1 MGHRLA
7 YTIDMFA
14 NVSITFRVGIACDK
28 GGTPGFPLPEDD
40 KERLLRTYRA
50 VLEAVPDL
58 SKAIDNA
65 NGQKLEEAL
74 EMVQE
79 GVTCCRTDD
88 CGSLKWPGLNYVLLN
103 TSALVPSIPP
113 TDTSKSLRGFHHPQL
128 ACLLCLHKYISE
140 FDQSPNQYVDCILNG
155 DLIFKVWPLP
165 SFLYDQTKPYNLD
178 DIQDGLFHGHVL
190 FYKHIFCGCSTA
202 VGASTIAT
210 KPSKN
215 KIHSIKEV
223 SEFTIAYTVV
233 MAYFTLSSEE
243 MFRKAA
249 GGLVYGDFYCTI
261 ISLFEEKE
269 TDLWVKETLA
279 WWNQQIYGNNS
290 SEDSNGDLG
299 SEEEWQAVIAQ
310 RAAHRQLNRVN
321 SVSIDPV
328 LRGASAT
335 ASTSSVHNGM
345 QAATT
350 VSSGIAFSSVHNRM
364 QTTTTINTDSAFS
377 SAHNGMETATTVNT
391 DSTLSSVH
399 NEMHLAP
406 LPLSSPEPEARP
418 PPHSTA
424 SRGGP
429 KGRGRGRGRGARQGA

>member
-1 MGHRLA
+1 
-7 YTIDMFA
+7 MFA
-14 NVSITFRVGIACDK
+14 NISIAFGVGIACDK
-28 GGTPGFPLPEDD
+28 GGTPGFPLPDDD
-40 KERLLRTYRA
+40 KEHLLRTYRA

-58 SKAIDNA
+58 SKAIDDA
-65 NGQKLEEAL
+65 NGQTLEEAL
-74 EMVQE
+74 EIVQE
-79 GVTCCRTDD
+79 GVTCCCTDD

-103 TSALVPSIPP
+103 TSALMPSIPP
-113 TDTSKSLRGFHHPQL
+113 TDTSKSLRSFHHPQL
-128 ACLLCLHKYISE
+128 ARLLCPHKYISE
-140 FDQSPNQYVDCILNG
+140 FDQNPNQYIDRVLNG
-155 DLIFKVWPLP
+155 DLIFKVWLLP
-165 SFLYDQTKPYNLD
+165 SFLYDQTKPYNPD
-178 DIQDGLFHGHVL
+178 DIQDSLLRGHVL
-190 FYKHIFCGCSTA
+190 FYKHIFCGRSTA
-202 VGASTIAT
+202 VGASTITT

-223 SEFTIAYTVV
+223 SEFMIAYAAV

-269 TDLWVKETLA
+269 TDPWVKETLA

-290 SEDSNGDLG
+290 SEDSNSDLG

-310 RAAHRQLNRVN
+310 RAARRRLNRVN

-335 ASTSSVHNGM
+335 ASTSSVHNGI
-345 QAATT
+345 QVATT
-350 VSSGIAFSSVHNRM
+350 VSSGIAL
-364 QTTTTINTDSAFS
+364 S
-377 SAHNGMETATTVNT
+377 SAHNGMQTATTVNT
-391 DSTLSSVH
+391 NSAFSVSAHNGMQTVTTVNTDSALSSVH

-406 LPLSSPEPEARP
+406 SPLSSPEPEARP

-424 SRGGP
+424 SHGGP
-429 KGRGRGRGRGARQGA
+429 KGRGRGHGRGAHRGA

>member
-1 MGHRLA
+1 
-7 YTIDMFA
+7 MFT
-14 NVSITFRVGIACDK
+14 NISIVFGVGIACDK

-40 KERLLRTYRA
+40 KERLLRTYRTI
-50 VLEAVPDL
+50 LEAVPDL
-58 SKAIDNA
+58 SKAIDNV

-103 TSALVPSIPP
+103 TSALMPSIPP

-140 FDQSPNQYVDCILNG
+140 FDQSPNQYIDHILNG
-155 DLIFKVWPLP
+155 DLIFKVWPLL

-178 DIQDGLFHGHVL
+178 DIQDGLFHGHV
-190 FYKHIFCGCSTA
+190 FINTSS
-202 VGASTIAT
+202 VGASMIAT

-223 SEFTIAYTVV
+223 SEFTIAYAAV

-249 GGLVYGDFYCTI
+249 GGLVYRDFYCTI

-269 TDLWVKETLA
+269 TDPWVKETLA

-290 SEDSNGDLG
+290 SEDLNGDLG

-310 RAAHRQLNRVN
+310 CTARRRLN
-321 SVSIDPV
+321 
-328 LRGASAT
+328 
-335 ASTSSVHNGM
+335 
-345 QAATT
+345 
-350 VSSGIAFSSVHNRM
+350 
-364 QTTTTINTDSAFS
+364 
-377 SAHNGMETATTVNT
+377 
-391 DSTLSSVH
+391 
-399 NEMHLAP
+399 
-406 LPLSSPEPEARP
+406 
-418 PPHSTA
+418 
-424 SRGGP
+424 
-429 KGRGRGRGRGARQGA
+429 